1 MQVAGC
7 RRNYGSFVRRHVD
20 VEAQNLNEFLDRCV
34 VGGVGGIGSKR
45 RSGSAPGSECLESP
59 TRVRH
64 WGQ

>member
-1 MQVAGC
+1 
-7 RRNYGSFVRRHVD
+7 

-59 TRVRH
+59 DQGSPLGSVGSFYH
-64 WGQ
+64 D